1 MLTHGGGFAFQL
13 CLDTGVHH
21 LAAFTLHRAT
31 TLGQH
36 LHQSAGTTAEV
47 LHSHQFVVDGAVTA
61 CRQIC
66 LVRHHRSIQRR
77 QSGTQFVLCCVTCRL
92 LLGECLQACLQ
103 ATNLATSNMQSQG
116 AQLGD
121 ECTVSTCG
129 IGLTFEWL
137 QLTAN
142 LAQQVLCSHEVC
154 FGTLQTTFGLLFS
167 FAVLQHTG
175 CFFDDGT
182 AIFWSRVQHGVD
194 LSLAHDHVLLTTNT
208 RIGQQFLHVE
218 QAAVHAVDGV
228 FTLTRTE
235 QGSGDGDFGEF
246 NGQQPRGVVDGE

>member
-1 MLTHGGGFAFQL
+1 MRNDCLVQGALGVGSVRLSLGKFGDRNAARGLGGELAQLLRNLLELLTHGGGFAFQL

-31 TLGQH
+31 ALGQH

-61 CRQIC
+61 CRQIR

-103 ATNLATSNMQSQG
+103 ATDLATGNVQSQG
-116 AQLGD
+116 AQLCD

-154 FGTLQTTFGLLFS
+154 FGALQTTFGLLFS
-167 FAVLQHTG
+167 FAVL
-175 CFFDDGT
+175 
-182 AIFWSRVQHGVD
+182 
-194 LSLAHDHVLLTTNT
+194 
-208 RIGQQFLHVE
+208 
-218 QAAVHAVDGV
+218 
-228 FTLTRTE
+228 
-235 QGSGDGDFGEF
+235 
-246 NGQQPRGVVDGE
+246 